1 AGKAVDAVAALLTD
15 VNGGGAGP
23 SRAVRSA
30 ASKPIAVR
38 HSVSADAAGVAG
50 VEVRASAALAGVVAS
65 PGLAAGQAVWF
76 ATREIDVQEAGA
88 GVSYEA
94 AQLDHAKAQV
104 RTRLEAAHAAASG

>member
-38 HSVSADAAGVAG
+38 HSVSADAANAAGAAGAAG
-50 VEVRASAALAGVVAS
+50 VETHAGAALPGVIAS
-65 PGLAAGQAVWF
+65 PGLAVGQAVWL
-76 ATREIDVQEAGA
+76 ATREIEVQPAGA

-94 AQLDHAKAQV
+94 AQLDRARA
-104 RTRLEAAHAAASG
+104 